1 MFKRVMNKKAMMG
14 RELLY
19 LLSFIMIVL
28 LLAMTFL
35 ISTFFKPV
43 TSEIQMQK
51 MSGQNT
57 VSLTAFLNTK
67 AEIKGQNITMAD
79 LARLAKLDS
88 EYQTVL
94 KEKSE
99 AILSPVFGSKVVL
112 GIYSLPEFHFYILS
126 PDYNRAIEQISVH
139 IPFPQDPKF
148 RIAFG
153 VVKND

>member
-1 MFKRVMNKKAMMG
+1 MF
-14 RELLY
+14 
-19 LLSFIMIVL
+19 IVL
-28 LLAMTFL
+28 LLALTFL
-35 ISTFFKPV
+35 LSILFKPGAASYEPELQKI
-43 TSEIQMQK
+43 SE
-51 MSGQNT
+51 QNT

-67 AEIKGQNITMAD
+67 AEVDGQNITMAN
-79 LARLAKLDS
+79 LARLAKMDS
-88 EYQTVL
+88 KYQTIL

-99 AILSPVFGSKVVL
+99 AILSPVFGSNVVL